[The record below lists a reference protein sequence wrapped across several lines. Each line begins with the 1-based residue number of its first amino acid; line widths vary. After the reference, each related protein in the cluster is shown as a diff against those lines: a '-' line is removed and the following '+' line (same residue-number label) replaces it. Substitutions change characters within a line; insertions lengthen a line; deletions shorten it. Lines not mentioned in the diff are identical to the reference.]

1 MSYHQFTS
9 DERKCLWEL
18 HRKNLSI
25 RKIADALG
33 RAPSSVS
40 RELRRN
46 RSEKGTWHPFPAHK
60 KAKARRRHLRNS
72 SLQTDLELRAY
83 VIDGLNH
90 FWTPEEIAGR
100 WSLAHPDRPVS
111 FATIYRHI
119 KRKLLPGI
127 EPKTHLRRRGKRK
140 VNRNANFNTIH
151 PDRIIPDWPD
161 EIKNRLRIGD
171 WEGDSIVGA
180 KGKGAAV
187 TLVDR
192 CSGFITGHLVATRS
206 AAETRQAILDALEG
220 LPVCSLSLDNGS
232 ESLSFASWK
241 KRSKLPFSSRNR
253 TSLGSAAATKMAMAF
268 FASFSLRAVIFLP
281 SLRSISPPLSTC

>member
-192 CSGFITGHLVATRS
+192 
-206 AAETRQAILDALEG
+206 
-220 LPVCSLSLDNGS
+220 S
-232 ESLSFASWK
+232 EL
-241 KRSKLPFSSRNR
+241 R
-253 TSLGSAAATKMAMAF
+253 T
-268 FASFSLRAVIFLP
+268 VV
-281 SLRSISPPLSTC
+281 

>member
-180 KGKGAAV
+180 KAMGVALATARNQLSSAKHEKIFNVGFFF
-187 TLVDR
+187 TPIYILSPIR
-192 CSGFITGHLVATRS
+192 C
-206 AAETRQAILDALEG
+206 
-220 LPVCSLSLDNGS
+220 
-232 ESLSFASWK
+232 
-241 KRSKLPFSSRNR
+241 
-253 TSLGSAAATKMAMAF
+253 
-268 FASFSLRAVIFLP
+268 
-281 SLRSISPPLSTC
+281 

>member
-220 LPVCSLSLDNGS
+220 LPVCSLSLGQS
-232 ESLSFASWK
+232 RTK
-241 KRSKLPFSSRNR
+241 KEQQK
-253 TSLGSAAATKMAMAF
+253 G
-268 FASFSLRAVIFLP
+268 
-281 SLRSISPPLSTC
+281 

>member
-232 ESLSFASWK
+232 
-241 KRSKLPFSSRNR
+241 
-253 TSLGSAAATKMAMAF
+253 
-268 FASFSLRAVIFLP
+268 
-281 SLRSISPPLSTC
+281 